1 MVADQAKACGV
12 KMPARQRFVPTQL
25 ATLVAAAPTGDE
37 WVFEVKYDGY
47 RIEALVHEGTAR
59 LFTRRGKD
67 WTRRF
72 PAVAQRLARLPVES
86 ATLDGELVAL
96 DRSGRSKFV
105 LLQQSL
111 DATRRQRLTFF
122 VFDLLQLDG
131 EDLRALPLDER
142 RRRLLR
148 MLRRAGA
155 TRSGAVRVGQRL
167 RGNGAALLRTAC
179 RRGLEGIIAKQRDAA
194 YRSRR
199 TRAWVKVKCG
209 HRQEMVVIGFT
220 PPKGSRV
227 GIGSLL
233 LGVHKRDTLRY
244 AGRVGSGMDEDML
257 GRLLRRLTRITRTT
271 SPLPGTP
278 SRLPIAVRWVQ
289 PRVVVEVSFTE
300 WTRDGRLRH
309 PVFQGVREDKP
320 AGDVHRENPR

>member
-1 MVADQAKACGV
+1 MVTDQAKASGV
-12 KMPARQRFVPTQL
+12 TKSARQRFVPPQL
-25 ATLVAAAPTGDE
+25 ATLVEAAPTGDE

-47 RIEALVHEGTAR
+47 RIEALVHEGKAR
-59 LFTRRGKD
+59 LLTRRGKD

-72 PAVAQRLARLPVES
+72 PAVAQRLARLPVKS

-96 DRSGRSKFV
+96 DRSGRSMFS

-111 DATRRQRLTFF
+111 DAESHQRLTFF
-122 VFDLLQLDG
+122 AFDLLQLDG

-142 RRRLLR
+142 RRQLQR

-167 RGNGAALLRTAC
+167 RGDGAVLLHVAC
-179 RRGLEGIIAKQRDAA
+179 RRGLEGIIAKQRDAP
-194 YRSRR
+194 YRGRR
-199 TRAWVKVKCG
+199 GRAWVKVKCG
-209 HRQEMVVIGFT
+209 HRQEMVVLGFT

-233 LGVHKRDTLRY
+233 LGVHERGKLRY
-244 AGRVGSGMDEDML
+244 AGRVGSGMDEEML
-257 GRLLRRLTRITRTT
+257 RRLLRRLTRIARVT
-271 SPLPGTP
+271 SPLPSPP
-278 SRLPIAVRWVQ
+278 SGLPVAVRWVQ
-289 PRVVVEVSFTE
+289 PQVVVEVSFTE
-300 WTRDGRLRH
+300 WTPDGRLRH

-320 AGDVHRENPR
+320 ASAVHREKPR